1 MTKHHIHPTIKDIFA
16 KAFTRPVAAARTL
29 ALTRSAAFTRT
40 FAFGGIF
47 TRVRALALIRPAAVA
62 RAFARSVA
70 LALTLALVTLSAI
83 HPGRAAAQTPADVQA
98 GPVALTG
105 ATIHTVTGQIIPDG
119 TILFEDGVITALG
132 SSPELPEG
140 TEVISVDG
148 KHIYPGLLD
157 AYSQMGIYEIG
168 AVNMTLDVRELGR
181 INPNVKVE
189 VAFNSESRHIGMA
202 RSAGV
207 LTSVTTP
214 DGGLISGQSAAMAMD
229 GWAWD
234 EMTIRSGLGLI
245 VNWPSPGN
253 RDNYAE
259 NVRELKEAFA
269 SARAYLTARLAMQ
282 QRQAPHHDFDSRWE
296 AMIPFLNGD
305 RPVVVQAIEVR
316 QIQDAMVWA
325 EEEELEL
332 IILGGRDAHLVSAE
346 LEARDIPVIITSVLS
361 APGRIW
367 EPYDISYRLPSQLH
381 EAGVS
386 FAIAGASN
394 PANANRLA
402 YEAGGATAFGLPM
415 EQALKAVTHY
425 PAVILGLEDR
435 IGALE
440 VGMDATLLITDGNPL
455 EYATQ
460 IEQVYVRGR
469 KSDMSDMHR
478 QLYKKYRK
486 RVGDL

>member
-1 MTKHHIHPTIKDIFA
+1 MTEYPIQPIIKDIFA
-16 KAFTRPVAAARTL
+16 NAFVRAAAFSR
-29 ALTRSAAFTRT
+29 AVADNWPIACFRPPAVISGF
-40 FAFGGIF
+40 
-47 TRVRALALIRPAAVA
+47 ALARSLDFAGTFVRPA
-62 RAFARSVA
+62 A
-70 LALTLALVTLSAI
+70 LALTLALVTLSVF
-83 HPGRAAAQTPADVQA
+83 HPGKAAAQTPADVQA

-105 ATIHTVTGQIIPDG
+105 ATIHTVTGQIIPNG
-119 TILFEDGVITALG
+119 TILFKDGVITALG
-132 SSPELPEG
+132 DSPELPEG

-148 KHIYPGLLD
+148 KHIYPGLVD

-168 AVNMTLDVRELGR
+168 AVGMTLDIRELGQ

-189 VAFNSESRHIGMA
+189 VAFNTESRHIGVA

-207 LTSVTTP
+207 LTVVTTP
-214 DGGLISGQSAAMAMD
+214 GGGLISGQSAAMAMD

-234 EMTIRSGLGLI
+234 EMTIRSGLGLV

-253 RDNYAE
+253 SDSYAE
-259 NVRELKEAFA
+259 GVGELKQAFA

-296 AMIPFLNGD
+296 AMIPFLNGE
-305 RPVVVQAIEVR
+305 RPVVVQANEVR

-325 EEEELEL
+325 EEEEVEL

-346 LEARDIPVIITSVLS
+346 LAAKNVPVIITSVLS
-361 APGRIW
+361 APGRVW
-367 EPYDISYRLPSQLH
+367 EPYDISYRLPAQLH
-381 EAGVS
+381 EAGVT
-386 FAIAGASN
+386 FAIAGTSG

-425 PAVILGLEDR
+425 PAAILGLDDR
-435 IGALE
+435 LGALE
-440 VGMDATLLITDGNPL
+440 TGMDATFLITDGNPL

-478 QLYKKYRK
+478 QLYEKYRK
-486 RVGDL
+486 RDSD

>member
-1 MTKHHIHPTIKDIFA
+1 MKQIFVGTFA
-16 KAFTRPVAAARTL
+16 RAAALSR
-29 ALTRSAAFTRT
+29 AVSANGSIACIRSVAV
-40 FAFGGIF
+40 I
-47 TRVRALALIRPAAVA
+47 RALALTQRSVLGRPLAPAMTVA
-62 RAFARSVA
+62 RF
-70 LALTLALVTLSAI
+70 TALVLLLVLFAQSAF
-83 HPGRAAAQTPADVQA
+83 HPESAVAQTPAEVQA

-132 SSPELPEG
+132 TSPELPEG

-148 KHIYPGLLD
+148 KHIYPGLVD

-168 AVNMTLDVRELGR
+168 AVPMTLDIRELGR
-181 INPNVKVE
+181 VNPNVKVE
-189 VAFNSESRHIGMA
+189 VAFNPESRHIGVA

-207 LTSVTTP
+207 LTAVTTP
-214 DGGLISGQSAAMAMD
+214 GGGLISGQSAAMAME

-234 EMTIRSGLGLI
+234 EMTLKSGLALMI
-245 VNWPSPGN
+245 NWPSPGN
-253 RDNYAE
+253 RETYAQQ
-259 NVRELKEAFA
+259 VKELKEAFA
-269 SARAYLTARLAMQ
+269 SARAYKAARLAMQ

-296 AMIPFLNGD
+296 AMVPFVNGD
-305 RPVVVQAIEVR
+305 RPVVVQANEVR

-325 EEEELEL
+325 EEEGVEL

-346 LEARDIPVIITSVLS
+346 LAAKNVPVIITSVLS
-361 APGRIW
+361 APGRMW
-367 EPYDISYRLPSQLH
+367 EPYDISYRLPEQLY
-381 EAGVS
+381 EAGVT

-394 PANANRLA
+394 PANANRLS
-402 YEAGGATAFGLPM
+402 YEAGGAAAFGLPM
-415 EQALKAVTHY
+415 EEALKAVTHY
-425 PAVILGLEDR
+425 PAAILGLDDR
-435 IGALE
+435 VGALE

-478 QLYKKYRK
+478 QLYEKYRK
-486 RVGDL
+486 RVGEGL